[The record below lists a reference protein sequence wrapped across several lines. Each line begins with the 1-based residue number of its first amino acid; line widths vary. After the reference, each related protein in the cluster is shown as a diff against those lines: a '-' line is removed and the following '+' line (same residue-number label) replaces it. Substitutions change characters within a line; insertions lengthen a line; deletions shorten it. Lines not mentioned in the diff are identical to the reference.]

1 MKAVIMAGGKGTR
14 LQDIAKDIPKPMVN
28 FSGKPI
34 LEYQILNLKKY
45 GITDIVIITGYLG
58 YVIEEYFG
66 NGCNFGVNISYVR
79 EESPLGTCGALYYLK
94 ETLTEDFILLFGDI
108 FIDINFDLM
117 INFHKKNQSMA
128 TLLVHPNSHP
138 YDSDLIV
145 MDKNN
150 RLEGWIRKNT
160 PRNTDCANIV
170 NAGIYIFSV
179 KILESISKPEKMDL
193 EKDLII
199 PLISQNKPIYGY
211 RTTEYVKD
219 MGTPNRYL
227 SVKTDFENGIC
238 SARNLSNKQK
248 CIFLDRDGTINV
260 HKGFL
265 NKPEMVELY
274 PEVTEAIKKIN
285 SSGYLCIVITNQP
298 VIARGE
304 CSTETLR
311 LINNRIDTLLGEE
324 GAYVDDLFYCPH
336 HPDKGYEGEVPEL
349 KIVCKCRKPQI
360 GLILEAAEKYN
371 IDLSKS
377 WIIGDTTLDIMTGI
391 NAEVKTCLVM
401 TGEAGKDTKYD
412 AKPDVIGEN
421 LLDCV
426 NMIMKEGVKFDRL

>member
-14 LQDIAKDIPKPMVN
+14 LQDIAKDIPKPMVS

-45 GITDIVIITGYLG
+45 GLTDIIIITGYLG

-66 NGCNFGVNISYVR
+66 DGDKFGVNISYIR
-79 EESPLGTCGALYYLK
+79 EEIPLGTCGALYYLK
-94 ETLTEDFILLFGDI
+94 ETLTENFILLFGDI

-117 INFHKKNQSMA
+117 INFHKKKKAQG

-145 MDKNN
+145 MDEDN
-150 RLEGWIRKNT
+150 RLTGWIRKNT
-160 PRNTDCANIV
+160 PRDTDYANIV
-170 NAGIYIFSV
+170 NAGIYVFSFE
-179 KILESISKPEKMDL
+179 ILKNISKPEKMDL
-193 EKDLII
+193 EKDLILSMI
-199 PLISQNKPIYGY
+199 NQNKPIFGY
-211 RTTEYVKD
+211 KTTEYVKD

-227 SVKTDFENGIC
+227 SVKADFENGIC

-260 HKGFL
+260 HKGFI
-265 NKPEMVELY
+265 NKPELIELY
-274 PEVTEAIKKIN
+274 QEVPEAIRIIN

-304 CSTETLR
+304 CSSETLK
-311 LINNRIDTLLGEE
+311 LINNRIDTLLGEV
-324 GAYVDDLFYCPH
+324 GAYIDDLFYCPH

-349 KIVCKCRKPQI
+349 KISCECRKPGI
-360 GLILEAAEKYN
+360 GLILQAAEKYN

-391 NAEVKTCLVM
+391 NAEVKTCQVM
-401 TGEAGKDTKYD
+401 TGEGGKDTKYK
-412 AKPDVIGEN
+412 AKPDIIGEN

-426 NMIMKEGVKFDRL
+426 NIIMKEGMKFDRL